1 MTRYILDT
9 DHVSL
14 HQRGHESL
22 KARLFVIPPE
32 QISITI
38 ITVEELIRGRLAQ
51 VRRAITPDD
60 RIKAYHW
67 LAVTFD
73 YIFDFNILK
82 YSSQAESYFQSL
94 LEKKIRIGTQDLKI
108 AAIALSQNAV
118 LVTRNLRHFEQISS
132 LKLEDWSAYTI

>member
-1 MTRYILDT
+1 MTQYILDS
-9 DHVSL
+9 DHLSL

-22 KARLFVIPPE
+22 KARLFVIPPK

-38 ITVEELIRGRLAQ
+38 ITAEELIRGRLAQ
-51 VRRAITPDD
+51 VRRAITSDD

-67 LAVTFD
+67 LSVTLD
-73 YIFDFNILK
+73 YLFNFNILK
-82 YSSQAESYFQSL
+82 YTFQAESYFRTL
-94 LEKKIRIGTQDLKI
+94 LERKIRIGSQDLKI

-132 LKLEDWSAYTI
+132 LKLEDWSA